1 MKKLRNVNVTA
12 FLSFI
17 GSTILGLVCEYFYGL
32 FDKDFLSPGLRVLI
46 FSGIWF
52 IIGIAGVFIIKFC
65 STARID
71 YTQTKKSI
79 VEVSNNFKLSDGST
93 LFAFDE
99 DNSKIVAAEGRK
111 KHSNVLYYSLSAKAY
126 LNWIDYIYFLYL
138 RSLREKLQCTLIIG
152 LHFPDHIKE
161 CKNLTDGKDIPNPD
175 ADPNGLAVEYDEICR
190 SFEENARKILG
201 KNVIF
206 YRETEFY
213 KSNPKKYAESFRNIY
228 NSFILY
234 FAKTN
239 STENGNIDY
248 STFKRRISHME
259 SSFPIWM
266 LAEKYRSSRLFV
278 LDNKVALE
286 IWDYQPLND
295 IRKRNDIFFILTNSI
310 VDKDGKRINVHNKN
324 NVINL
329 TDTPDVINEKLGR
342 LSDNEKELLISLFL
356 QDDEVFT
363 HAAAFYGK
371 QDPTPKLSEM
381 LNMICEHY
389 KFNKAS

>member
-1 MKKLRNVNVTA
+1 MKNLRNVNTTA

-17 GSTILGLVCEYFYGL
+17 SSTILGLVCEYFYGL
-32 FDKDFLSPGLRVLI
+32 FDNDFLSPGFRVLL

-52 IIGIAGVFIIKFC
+52 VIGIVGVIVIKFF

-79 VEVSNNFKLSDGST
+79 VEVSKNFRLADGST

-99 DNSKIVAAEGRK
+99 DNNKIVAAEGKK
-111 KHSNVLYYSLSAKAY
+111 KHSNILYYSLSAKAY

-138 RSLREKLQCTLIIG
+138 RSLRDKLQCTLIIG

-161 CKNLTDGKDIPNPD
+161 CKNIKDGIESPNPD
-175 ADPNGLAVEYDEICR
+175 ADPNGLAVEYDDICR
-190 SFEENARKILG
+190 TFEENARKILG
-201 KNVIF
+201 KKVIF
-206 YRETEFY
+206 YRETDFY

-228 NSFILY
+228 NSFVLY
-234 FAKTN
+234 FAKN
-239 STENGNIDY
+239 ASTDGETMNYKN
-248 STFKRRISHME
+248 FKRRISHME
-259 SSFPIWM
+259 SSFPVWM
-266 LAEKYRSSRLFV
+266 LAEKFHTSRLFV

-310 VDKDGKRINVHNKN
+310 VDKNGNRINVHNKN

-329 TDTPDVINEKLGR
+329 TDTAEELQNKLQN
-342 LSDNEKELLISLFL
+342 LSDEDKELLISLFL
-356 QDDEVFT
+356 QDDEVFKHT
-363 HAAAFYGK
+363 GTFYNK
-371 QDPTPKLSEM
+371 LDPTQKLSEM
-381 LNMICEHY
+381 LDMICSNY
-389 KFNKAS
+389 NFIR

>member
-1 MKKLRNVNVTA
+1 MKNLRNVNTTA

-17 GSTILGLVCEYFYGL
+17 GSTILGLLCEYFYGL
-32 FDKDFLSPGLRVLI
+32 FDKDFLSPGLRVLM

-52 IIGIAGVFIIKFC
+52 VIGIVGVLVIKYA

-71 YTQTKKSI
+71 YTQTRKNI
-79 VEVSNNFKLSDGST
+79 GEVSNNFRLADGST

-99 DNSKIVAAEGRK
+99 DNNKIVAAEGKK
-111 KHSNVLYYSLSAKAY
+111 KHSNVLYYSLSAKSY

-161 CKNLTDGKDIPNPD
+161 CKNLKDGELLPNPD
-175 ADPNGLAVEYDEICR
+175 ADPNALAIEYDEICR
-190 SFEENARKILG
+190 NFEENARKILG
-201 KNVIF
+201 KKVVF

-228 NSFILY
+228 NSFVLY
-234 FAKTN
+234 FAKN
-239 STENGNIDY
+239 SVADDQKMNY
-248 STFKRRISHME
+248 SAFKRRISHME

-266 LAEKYRSSRLFV
+266 LAEKFHSSRLFV

-310 VDKDGKRINVHNKN
+310 VDKNGVRINVHNKN

-329 TDTPDVINEKLGR
+329 TDTADVIKDKLGR
-342 LSDNEKELLISLFL
+342 LSDEEKELLISLFL
-356 QDDEVFT
+356 QDDEVFKHT
-363 HAAAFYGK
+363 GAFYNK
-371 QDPTPKLSEM
+371 QDPSQKLSEM
-381 LNMICEHY
+381 INMICDHY
-389 KFNKAS
+389 SFTK